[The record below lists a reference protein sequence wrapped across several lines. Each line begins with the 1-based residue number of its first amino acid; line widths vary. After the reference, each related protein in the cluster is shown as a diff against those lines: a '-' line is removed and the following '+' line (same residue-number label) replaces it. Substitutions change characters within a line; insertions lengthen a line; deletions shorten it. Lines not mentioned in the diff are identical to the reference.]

1 MESHLLLDV
10 SKEQLFDMAGLVEN
24 ALHASLAAL
33 FEAKPLLAREVI
45 ASDKAV
51 NSYEIDI
58 DNTTYKLLAVSTSAA
73 TPASADMLR
82 TIIAIQKINAMLERI
97 GDHAVNIAESAISL
111 VCGSK
116 DMDLVN
122 LPLMA
127 DLCEKILH
135 SSLDNFFGN
144 NLDGAEDVLTRDD
157 LIDELNKGISATVKD
172 KVRSQSMS
180 FETAME
186 IIRICKNLERIADLS
201 TNIAEETSFAVAGK
215 NIKHHKDQKTSAGPV
230 DKDSTASESDDSRGN
245 RRAA

>member
-24 ALHASLAAL
+24 ALHSSLTAL
-33 FEAKPLLAREVI
+33 FDSKPLLAREVI

-58 DNTTYKLLAVSTSAA
+58 DNATFNLLAIAA
-73 TPASADMLR
+73 AAPNGAVPGMLR
-82 TIIAIQKINAMLERI
+82 TIVAIQKINAMLERI

-111 VCGSK
+111 VCESK
-116 DMDLVN
+116 DMELFN
-122 LPLMA
+122 LPIMA

-135 SSLDNFFGN
+135 SGIDSFFGN
-144 NLDGAEDVLTRDD
+144 NLDEAEEVLTRDD
-157 LIDELNKGISATVKD
+157 VIDDLNMRIAASVKE
-172 KVRSQSMS
+172 KVQSQMMS

-201 TNIAEETSFAVAGK
+201 TNIAEETSFALAGR
-215 NIKHHKDQKTSAGPV
+215 NIKHHNDQKASADQLG
-230 DKDSTASESDDSRGN
+230 KDSTIGESDDAQGN